1 MNERATSPS
10 RLPSH
15 ELVSVIVRWIL
26 AGVFVYMGLSKAL
39 HPVDFLK
46 LLRQYEVI
54 ESHILLDFIAA
65 VLPWFEVLCGLL
77 LLSGIAVRG
86 TACLALVMLVAF
98 TLAVLNRALAIHSA
112 KAIPFCAIRFDCG
125 CGAGEVIICQKLLE
139 NALLILLSAV
149 LFTSRVNLWCLRYEL
164 VRSRQSEANESEPSA
179 SKPAIKMNDKTKRGW
194 AAP

>member
-10 RLPSH
+10 RLPNH
-15 ELVSVIVRWIL
+15 ELVSVIIRRIL
-26 AGVFVYMGLSKAL
+26 GDVFVYMGLSKAL
-39 HPVDFLK
+39 RPMDFLK

-139 NALLILLSAV
+139 NAFLILLSAV

-179 SKPAIKMNDKTKRGW
+179 SKPAIKMNDKAKRGW

>member
-1 MNERATSPS
+1 MNDQNKSLS
-10 RLPSH
+10 RLSVR
-15 ELVSVIVRWIL
+15 ELVALAARWIL

-98 TLAVLNRALAIHSA
+98 TLAVLNRAL
-112 KAIPFCAIRFDCG
+112 
-125 CGAGEVIICQKLLE
+125 
-139 NALLILLSAV
+139 
-149 LFTSRVNLWCLRYEL
+149 
-164 VRSRQSEANESEPSA
+164 
-179 SKPAIKMNDKTKRGW
+179 
-194 AAP
+194 